1 MMESEST
8 KKNIQ
13 LKDLPPHLQRKYKN
27 SILFEKE
34 NIGKAKKYNFDI
46 QKIK

>member
-1 MMESEST
+1 MENESINN
-8 KKNIQ
+8 KIK

-34 NIGKAKKYNFDI
+34 NLQQKAKKYYFDLD
-46 QKIK
+46 KLK

>member
-1 MMESEST
+1 METET
-8 KKNIQ
+8 KTKNIQ
-13 LKDLPPHLQRKYKN
+13 FKDLPPHLQRKYKN
-27 SILFEKE
+27 SILFDKE

>member
-1 MMESEST
+1 METESI
-8 KKNIQ
+8 KKSIQ
-13 LKDLPPHLQRKYKN
+13 FKDLPPHLQLKYKN

-34 NIGKAKKYNFDI
+34 NIGNNKKYNFDI